1 MKIRFYREDAA
12 IRMFIGEDEDGVGVS
27 ISNISTQ
34 QSIWEN
40 RRTLVGF
47 DDKEEMDWIDGEEV
61 LKSLGKVLSA
71 VEKGDEI

>member
-1 MKIRFYREDAA
+1 MKIRFYRGDVA

-34 QSIWEN
+34 QTIWEN